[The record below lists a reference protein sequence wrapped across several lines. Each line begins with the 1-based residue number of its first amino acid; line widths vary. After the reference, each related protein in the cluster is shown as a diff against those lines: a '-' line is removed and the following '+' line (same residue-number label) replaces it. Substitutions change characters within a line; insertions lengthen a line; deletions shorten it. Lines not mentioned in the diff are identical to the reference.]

1 MILEYVTVVQFDLI
15 GVGTYE
21 DRMQVAVEI
30 TKGVV
35 FLLVMLVMYMINNVD
50 VANQVGIVYQD
61 VYQIRVADIL

>member
-61 VYQIRVADIL
+61 VYQIRVADI